1 MTCNLCSFS
10 KTLVSVLIMDLKVQ
24 LDFASLE
31 LIKCQIIVENNNAK
45 NVKIKALTGQIFN
58 LIKVWKPK
66 IIQQLDYLKK
76 VSEKEVI
83 WDVTNTEQISANR
96 EITANSKVILGF
108 EACLPKNWLPTF
120 RGRTLQLTSKLK
132 LELTT
137 HQGKVHKYLINI
149 PIEPMQP
156 LLKTIENN
164 NSGAL
169 RKTNPFLTDLPTKP
183 KVSLVQELC
192 TPFFGRISDAN
203 GEIAKVVIRKRHFKV
218 GEPIIGIL
226 DFRETPKL
234 ARICARFVVSL
245 ATTETWK
252 NQEDSEKDVSTVQA
266 TFQDICY
273 GTDFVSF
280 TLDVPQ
286 NSTPSFSTEFCK
298 YFTKNIN
305 QNIKFSYFS

>member
-1 MTCNLCSFS
+1 
-10 KTLVSVLIMDLKVQ
+10 MDLKVQ

-66 IIQQLDYLKK
+66 MVQQLDYLKK

-183 KVSLVQELC
+183 KV
-192 TPFFGRISDAN
+192 
-203 GEIAKVVIRKRHFKV
+203 
-218 GEPIIGIL
+218 
-226 DFRETPKL
+226 
-234 ARICARFVVSL
+234 
-245 ATTETWK
+245 
-252 NQEDSEKDVSTVQA
+252 
-266 TFQDICY
+266 
-273 GTDFVSF
+273 
-280 TLDVPQ
+280 
-286 NSTPSFSTEFCK
+286 
-298 YFTKNIN
+298 
-305 QNIKFSYFS
+305 